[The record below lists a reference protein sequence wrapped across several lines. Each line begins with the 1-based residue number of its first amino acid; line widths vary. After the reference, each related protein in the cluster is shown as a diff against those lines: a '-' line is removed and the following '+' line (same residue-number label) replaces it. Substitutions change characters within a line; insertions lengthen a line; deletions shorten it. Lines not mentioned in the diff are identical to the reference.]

1 MTVAV
6 IVVWLAL
13 ALLVYTQVGYGL
25 LLALLAHL
33 GVARADARRAGGGS
47 PAGGAVE
54 VDAELG
60 ADRPVPPVSV
70 IVAAYHEQD
79 VITGRV
85 ANLRASRF
93 PAGRLEI
100 IVAVDGG
107 ADPDRDLTADR
118 ARAAGADLVLELPRS
133 GKVAAQNAAVRAAGG
148 EILAFTDAN
157 ARWEPDAL
165 ATLVDAFRDARV
177 GYACGEVSFLNPA
190 GGTNQEGIY
199 WRYELFLR
207 RLESEL
213 ASITAGNGAIYATRA
228 ATYLHLDPRMGH
240 DISFPFRL
248 VKAGWRAISVP
259 AARATEKMAPSIEGE
274 FARKRRMARQETWP
288 SVILGGMFDPRGYPP
303 LYALMVF
310 SHRTLRYTS
319 PLLHLILFGASLAA
333 VGAGAGL
340 VYEIALALQ
349 VALILGALL
358 APRWPNRLLLLA
370 RYYVFT
376 TASLAVGLWDWMR
389 GTQTVGWEPAEGTR

>member
-1 MTVAV
+1 VTVAV
-6 IVVWLAL
+6 VLFWLSA
-13 ALLVYTQVGYGL
+13 ALLLYTQVGYGL
-25 LLALLAHL
+25 LLALLARL
-33 GVARADARRAGGGS
+33 ARARAVRPDT
-47 PAGGAVE
+47 PAGGEPATP
-54 VDAELG
+54 
-60 ADRPVPPVSV
+60 RVSV
-70 IVAAYHEQD
+70 IVAAYHEED
-79 VITGRV
+79 VISDRI
-85 ANLRASRF
+85 ANLRASAF
-93 PAGRLEI
+93 PADRLEI

-107 ADPDRDLTADR
+107 ADPDCDLTADR
-118 ARAAGADLVLELPRS
+118 ARTAGADRVLELPRS
-133 GKVAAQNAAVRAAGG
+133 GKVAAQNAAVATAGG
-148 EILAFTDAN
+148 EILAFSDAN

-165 ATLVDAFRDARV
+165 ARLVGAFRDPRV
-177 GYACGEVSFLNPA
+177 GYVCGEVSFLNPA

-207 RLESEL
+207 RRESEL

-228 ATYLHLDPRMGH
+228 DTYLHLDPRMGH

-288 SVILGGMFDPRGYPP
+288 SVLLGGMFDPRGYPP

-333 VGAGAGL
+333 AGAGP
-340 VYEIALALQ
+340 VYAVALALQ
-349 VALILGALL
+349 VALIGGALL